1 MVTATLVVGVFG
13 TIQKDISFPR
23 VASKPPVLRSGTSV
37 MVIISLVMFLL
48 VKTTVPVPLA
58 EIRGSKAIMPH
69 FGVVVA
75 EPTVKSADMFSLQ
88 EIRKFAPADFSVT
101 HENEIEFPSDMRS
114 VVVEVLNAVVTGSG
128 MTLLSTETAT
138 DFVCIPL

>member
-1 MVTATLVVGVFG
+1 MALMVFG

-37 MVIISLVMFLL
+37 IVTISFEALLL

-69 FGVVVA
+69 FGVEVA
-75 EPTVKSADMFSLQ
+75 EPTVKSTDMFSLQ
-88 EIRKFAPADFSVT
+88 EMRKFAPADFSVA
-101 HENEIEFPSDMRS
+101 HENEIEFPSGMRS
-114 VVVEVLNAVVTGSG
+114 VVAEVLNAVVTGSG
-128 MTLLSTETAT
+128 MMLLSTETVT